1 MSQPT
6 SQSSTGTPIGE
17 RIAFFRA
24 RRGMT
29 QRTLGA
35 LVQRSEDWVS
45 KVERG
50 ALPVSSFSKVVDLA
64 QALGIKNLQDLTG
77 HPLAL
82 TPDDSPEHLAVAAI
96 GSAMAALPATRGDAV
111 PGRTLTVEALSAQV
125 SDAWHIYDHD
135 KARYARLGPVLPD
148 LLGQAHRTAR
158 TADGQDAALATRTL
172 IEVYHLL
179 QVYLK
184 RLGEP
189 ELARLAADRALTLAT
204 DTGDLVLMG
213 ASAWNLGAIMVN
225 RGEGDLALDLA
236 RQMISLMTP
245 IPDDASPEYVSV
257 YGALHL
263 VAVIAC
269 ARDGN
274 ASNDGRSARCW
285 DLLRDAERVAA
296 RMPEDRNDFRTS
308 FGPTNVKMHAVHLAG
323 EEGDPTA
330 ALRWADDVDITS
342 GSLPLERT
350 TRYLIEVMGAN
361 RLQRDDWAT
370 LHMLQKIEAQSPEE
384 IKYFPVAREAIRDL
398 LKRERTI
405 YKVELRALATRVG
418 VIG

>member
-1 MSQPT
+1 MEP
-6 SQSSTGTPIGE
+6 STDTPIGE
-17 RIAFFRA
+17 RIAHYRT
-24 RRGMT
+24 RRGLT
-29 QRTLGA
+29 QLALG
-35 LVQRSEDWVS
+35 VMVDRSEDWVS

-50 ALPVSSFSKVVDLA
+50 VIPVSNFSKLVDIA
-64 QALGIKNLQDLTG
+64 QALGVKDLKDLTG

-82 TPDDSPEHLAVAAI
+82 APSDSLEHASVASI
-96 GSAMAALPATRGDAV
+96 RSAMSSLPATRGDLASG
-111 PGRTLTVEALSAQV
+111 PILAPDALAARV
-125 SDAWHIYDHD
+125 ADAWHIYDHD

-158 TADGQDAALATRTL
+158 AADGPGSAVATRSV

-225 RGEGDLALDLA
+225 RGEGDLAVDLA

-245 IPDDASPEYVSV
+245 IPDDASPEYISV

-269 ARDGN
+269 ARSGQ
-274 ASNDGRSARCW
+274 SGRGWDYLDDAR
-285 DLLRDAERVAA
+285 RVAA
-296 RMPEDRNDFRTS
+296 RMNGDRNDWRTS
-308 FGPTNVKMHAVHLAG
+308 FGPTNTAMHAVHLAG
-323 EEGDPTA
+323 EEGDATA
-330 ALRWADDVDITS
+330 ALRYADDVEITP
-342 GSLPLERT
+342 GVLPLERT
-350 TRYLIEVMGAN
+350 TRYLVEVMNAN
-361 RLQRDDWAT
+361 RMQRDDLGT
-370 LHMLQKIEAQSPEE
+370 LYMLKEIEAQSPEE

-398 LKRERTI
+398 LKRERSI
-405 YKVELRALATRVG
+405 YKADLRALATRVG